1 MGKTDKTKKDLVKEV
16 KESKV
21 IKAEMKPKKEKKT
34 KKGVTENKE
43 NSSNVGAV
51 TKPVEA
57 VKPRVPKDLELVKKP
72 KIGKHLSS
80 NIFSVIKSG
89 FYQNGYSFGLI
100 FMDCSMPILDGYEA
114 SDWIRNFV
122 RKENL
127 L

>member
-1 MGKTDKTKKDLVKEV
+1 MDDEPYNIMGLKVQLLSLGLDGIEDVIDEAYNGQQAINLV
-16 KESKV
+16 
-21 IKAEMKPKKEKKT
+21 
-34 KKGVTENKE
+34 
-43 NSSNVGAV
+43 
-51 TKPVEA
+51 
-57 VKPRVPKDLELVKKP
+57 
-72 KIGKHLSS
+72 
-80 NIFSVIKSG
+80 KSG

>member
-89 FYQNGYSFGLI
+89 FYQI
-100 FMDCSMPILDGYEA
+100 MDFLPLQKVK
-114 SDWIRNFV
+114 R
-122 RKENL
+122 L
-127 L
+127 